1 MQSSLERSQGY
12 LLMRP
17 QKQPQQPQQPP
28 KTQQEFNVMYENL
41 KPRQKESLFP
51 FLDCKTDQEIAE
63 MIYTSKDNVR
73 RHLANIFRVFGLTDS
88 KGDRCRKELI
98 ELFLDY
104 RPELVNPALL
114 PTVGRK
120 PKPQP
125 PVDSALTPDIPGR
138 PMALQSPFYIQPT
151 FESRCCEEVL
161 VPGQLIRIRAPQT
174 TGKTSLLYRI
184 LHHAEQ
190 ANYQTIALNLR
201 YDLDASDLTSL
212 ATFLDWFCNAIAQ
225 RLERSLETAPTTKQG
240 CTRYLQTQILPK
252 LDHPLVLALDEAEVL
267 FEYPEIAREFFA
279 LLRGWHEYAKTPG
292 LETIWEKLRLVVV
305 HSTEDYIRLSTAQS
319 PFENVGYVVR
329 LPQLQASQVQALAH
343 RYGLKW
349 TLLEVD
355 RLMQMVGGHPYLVQ
369 QALYSVSKQ
378 ETTLDD
384 LLTTAPTWAG
394 IYRSHLL
401 ELSRRLNAMPQ
412 MNLAEALT
420 QVIAAEGAVR
430 LKQEQAFQLDG
441 LGLVQFQGNQVQIS
455 CELYRRFFQD
465 EL

>member
-1 MQSSLERSQGY
+1 
-12 LLMRP
+12 
-17 QKQPQQPQQPP
+17 
-28 KTQQEFNVMYENL
+28 MYENL

-51 FLDCKTDQEIAE
+51 FLDGKTDQDIAG
-63 MIYTSKDNVR
+63 MLYTTKDNVR
-73 RHLANIFRVFGLTDS
+73 RHLANIFRVFGLVDS

-104 RPELVNPALL
+104 KPELVSDALL

-120 PKPQP
+120 PKIHP
-125 PVDSALTPDIPGR
+125 PVDSALIPDIPGR

-184 LHHAEQ
+184 LNHAEQ
-190 ANYQTIALNLR
+190 ANYHTIALNLR

-212 ATFLDWFCNAIAQ
+212 ATFLAWFCDEIAQ
-225 RLERSLETAPTTKQG
+225 RLQLFLETALTIKPTTKQE
-240 CTRYLQTQILPK
+240 CTRCLQTQILPK
-252 LDHPLVLALDEAEVL
+252 LNQPLVLALDEAEVL

-279 LLRGWHEYAKTPG
+279 LLRGWHEHAKTPG
-292 LETIWEKLRLVVV
+292 LEAIWEKLRLVVV
-305 HSTEDYIRLSTAQS
+305 HSTDDYIRLSTAQS

-329 LPQLQASQVQALAH
+329 LPQLQASQVQQLAQ

-349 TLLEVD
+349 TAVEVD

-378 ETTLDD
+378 ETTLDE
-384 LLTTAPTWAG
+384 LLATAPTWAG

-401 ELSRRLNAMPQ
+401 ELSSRLNAMPQ
-412 MNLAEALT
+412 MNLAAALA
-420 QVIAAEGAVR
+420 QVMATEGTVR
-430 LKQEQAFQLDG
+430 LKQEQAFQLEG
-441 LGLVQFQGNQVQIS
+441 LGLVQFQGNQVHIS
-455 CELYRRFFQD
+455 CDLYRRFFQD